1 MCMYVF
7 IYYICVCIV
16 ACLQVFV
23 YFWRYSAPKTLFF
36 YVYVHIYV
44 CMYALYVCI
53 YIGKVW
59 TIFDKKRGKDILFN
73 NRAHQPA
80 NIAALKSW
88 YVVTYISN
96 SSSCKCMYVNVD
108 VYGRY

>member
-1 MCMYVF
+1 
-7 IYYICVCIV
+7 
-16 ACLQVFV
+16 
-23 YFWRYSAPKTLFF
+23 
-36 YVYVHIYV
+36 
-44 CMYALYVCI
+44 MYALYVCI